1 MNLLLRNVLPEN
13 LPRVSLRCTDR
24 GYTLTEADETL
35 IAILFERFH
44 VSSRNPD
51 KQEFSRLILVL
62 SETQT
67 QLSLSD
73 ARKLDGFRLTLPP
86 FPSILEMVS
95 VNNLEGLTFDLY
107 TDNTHL
113 PTSKQHQL
121 PPSDKWREFFQRHLT
136 VTNLTW
142 QSPKATLLTLA
153 LGRTEDLTPSTTIL
167 PDFPLPKLAALSL
180 ELCRLDEDEVAYFGA
195 MLTSRARHGLAPK
208 IDISE
213 CRGFN
218 EGNIEDLSKTLTEE
232 IAVRWDGVEDSDE
245 EEEEEEEEHM
255 GA

>member
-1 MNLLLRNVLPEN
+1 MTFTPTTPIFLLPNNISYHHRTSGE
-13 LPRVSLRCTDR
+13 
-24 GYTLTEADETL
+24 
-35 IAILFERFH
+35 
-44 VSSRNPD
+44 SSSKD
-51 KQEFSRLILVL
+51 
-62 SETQT
+62 
-67 QLSLSD
+67 
-73 ARKLDGFRLTLPP
+73 
-86 FPSILEMVS
+86 
-95 VNNLEGLTFDLY
+95 
-107 TDNTHL
+107 
-113 PTSKQHQL
+113 TS
-121 PPSDKWREFFQRHLT
+121 P
-136 VTNLTW
+136 
-142 QSPKATLLTLA
+142 SPKATLLTLA